1 MNTPPPLIPAP
12 AATADDPLSFG
23 GGLTP
28 IAPRY
33 RWVIRANLAINAL
46 MVTALAAAGDIFL
59 TPTVGWPGGLLTLC
73 VLAALALL
81 IWIFPT
87 RRVASIAYHIS
98 DDHLRLRRGF
108 LFRVDTI
115 VPFVRVQHLDVS
127 QGPVER
133 ALGLSRLIVH
143 TSGVLN
149 QAVVL
154 PGLESDLAAA
164 MREAIHRRILTDFE

>member
-1 MNTPPPLIPAP
+1 MMAHPPHIAKAPAP
-12 AATADDPLSFG
+12 AKDPPDDG
-23 GGLTP
+23 RQLTL

-33 RWVIRANLAINAL
+33 VWVIRASLAINAL
-46 MVTALAAAGDIFL
+46 FFLVLAAAGDIFL
-59 TPTVGWPGGLLTLC
+59 SPAIGAPGGILTLGM
-73 VLAALALL
+73 LALIAPL
-81 IWIFPT
+81 MILLPS

-98 DDHLRLRRGF
+98 DDHLRIRRGF

-164 MREAIHRRILTDFE
+164 MREAIHRRIRTDFE